1 MSAPSDLAP
10 WASDV
15 KVINKKW
22 IVTLR
27 RGLDLNGVLN
37 LLKSQDV
44 SSIRSLRI
52 PGSVGISGLRALL
65 ASNRFSSLE
74 SVALQGF
81 TDEDDAIDVLFDAPA
96 AASLRVVKVWGV
108 SDALD
113 MRLARGDFVD
123 RVRQLEIRS
132 SPELTSLDRY
142 FSSKRIASLKFLVIN
157 NTGLAEARKLFDNPA
172 AASLA
177 GLSLARCEYGPDT
190 VRTLASCKH
199 LANLRKLNLSYHR
212 DGAVLRAIRD
222 LLRTNN
228 LQALESLTLCGC
240 QLEGFD
246 WSVLRFPRL
255 KKLDIRDNVVEL
267 EELDILLQAVPSL
280 QCLTVNTP
288 EGALPPRRDRRF
300 VIDDRRP
307 RFG

>member
-15 KVINKKW
+15 RVKNKKW

-37 LLKSQDV
+37 LLKTQDV
-44 SSIRSLRI
+44 ASIRSLRV

-65 ASNRFSSLE
+65 ASTRFNSLN
-74 SVALQGF
+74 SMALQGF
-81 TDEDDAIDVLFDAPA
+81 ADEDDAVDVLLDAPA
-96 AASLRVVKVWGV
+96 AARLRIVKVWGV
-108 SDALD
+108 SDAID

-123 RVRQLEIRS
+123 RLRQLEIRA

-142 FSSKRIASLKFLVIN
+142 FASKRIESLRFLVIN
-157 NTGLAEARKLFDNPA
+157 NTGLAEARRLFENPA
-172 AASLA
+172 SA
-177 GLSLARCEYGPDT
+177 GLQGMSLARCEYGPDT
-190 VRTLASCKH
+190 VRTLAASRH
-199 LANLRKLNLSYHR
+199 LTALRKLNLSYHR

-222 LLRTNN
+222 LLRSRGLPQ
-228 LQALESLTLCGC
+228 LQQLTLCGC

-246 WSVLRFPRL
+246 WSVLQFPALTRL
-255 KKLDIRDNVVEL
+255 DLRDNVVEVDQMS
-267 EELDILLQAVPSL
+267 DILKAVPSL
-280 QCLTVNTP
+280 QTLIVNSP
-288 EGALPPRRDRRF
+288 ENAMPPRMDRRII
-300 VIDDRRP
+300 VDDRRP